1 MTVMKKCLLLI
12 MILSG
17 MALAHGQAWLNKAVP
32 DGRVDSVWAGL
43 GLPQGFNGEGVIIG
57 VTDWG
62 FDYTHPVF
70 YDTTMTHYRVLRAWD
85 QYKKSGP
92 APAGYDYGTE
102 YVGAEELL
110 NAHCDTVN
118 PYDYGYH
125 GTHCASIAG
134 GAGAGT
140 VYRGVAPEAEFLFA
154 TFDITAQNVI
164 DAWNWMYNVAQQE
177 GKRLVISMSWGVYTL
192 DNMDGTGVLADEVRR
207 LTDLGVVFV
216 TSAGNNG
223 DENFHVKYD
232 FSQNPGDTMRTCMQT
247 PYSYN
252 NLWGSS
258 ISMTN
263 SANSPFKFSMMVMD
277 NSYNIIAATPF
288 LYTAD
293 GDATLDTFI
302 VVNGDTL
309 LYSYEIRATN
319 EYNDAPAARLIVKK
333 DTRYKFGLAVTA
345 AQGEFHAWNVIE
357 LTKAWGNTGVSF
369 VKPSAH
375 PDWIAGDNLYGIS
388 TPGNIDEVIT
398 VAAHQATHYY
408 GDGYSFGGNIADFSS
423 SGPGF
428 HDVMKPDIS
437 APGKGVV
444 SAISSYTNVFSG
456 NYVTTVDFNGRNYRF
471 ASLDGTS
478 MSCPFVAGVVA
489 LILQANPYL
498 TVNQIREIIAETATN
513 DAKTAAAG
521 VERFGHGKVNAYQA
535 VLMALNTTGVEE
547 HLSTPSSHYS
557 VFPNPTDGTFYVS
570 VQSDVQHVH
579 CTVFNLTG
587 RTVSNDILQSGVN
600 MLNLTSLPSGCYI
613 LRFNDGTNF
622 VTKKIIKN

>member
-1 MTVMKKCLLLI
+1 MKKTLLFAAI
-12 MILSG
+12 FCAMTLSY
-17 MALAHGQAWLNKAVP
+17 GQAWLDKAVP
-32 DGRVDSVWAGL
+32 DGRVDSVWAGE
-43 GLPQGFNGEGVIIG
+43 GLPQGFTGEGVIIG

-70 YDTTMTHYRVLRAWD
+70 YDTNMIHYRVLRAWD
-85 QYKKSGP
+85 QYKTSGP

-110 NAHCDTVN
+110 NAHCDTIN

-140 VYRGVAPEAEFLFA
+140 HYRGVAPEAEFLFA
-154 TFDITAQNVI
+154 SFDITDQAVI
-164 DAWNWMYNVAQQE
+164 DAWNWMYNVAQSE

-192 DNMDGTGVLADEVRR
+192 DNMDGSGVLADEVRR

-232 FSQNPGDTMRTCMQT
+232 FSQNPEDTMRTCMQT

-258 ISMTN
+258 VTMVN

-277 NSYNIIAATPF
+277 NSYNIIASTPF

-293 GDATLDTFI
+293 GDATVDTFI

-319 EYNDAPAARLIVKK
+319 EYNDAPAVRLIVKK

-357 LTKAWGNTGVSF
+357 LTKAWGNTGVPF

-388 TPGNIDEVIT
+388 TPANIDEIIT
-398 VAAHQATHYY
+398 VAAHQAMYTY
-408 GDGYSFGGNIADFSS
+408 GAGYTNGGGIADFSS

-428 HDVMKPDIS
+428 GDELKPEIS
-437 APGKGVV
+437 APGKSVV
-444 SAISSYTNVFSG
+444 SAISSYTNSYSG
-456 NYVTTVDFNGRNYRF
+456 TYVTTVDFNGRDYKF
-471 ASLDGTS
+471 ASLSGTS

-498 TVNQIREIIAETATN
+498 SVAQVREIIHETATT
-513 DAKTAAAG
+513 DRFTEQAG
-521 VERFGHGKVNAYQA
+521 VNRFGYGKINAYQA
-535 VLMALNTTGVEE
+535 VLRALNTVSVEDYTE
-547 HLSTPSSHYS
+547 TAVTQYTI
-557 VFPNPTDGTFYVS
+557 FPNPTDGQCYVT
-570 VQSDVQHVH
+570 VNSDAIQIDYALYD
-579 CTVFNLTG
+579 LTG
-587 RTVSNDILQSGVN
+587 RVIAKNRMLPGVN
-600 MLNLTSLPSGCYI
+600 QLDMQALPSGCYI
-613 LRFNDGTNF
+613 LRLNDGNQI
-622 VTKKIIKN
+622 VTKKIVKH